1 MTPSTSLGP
10 VVLVTGGT
18 GFIGR
23 AVVARLQALGKS
35 VVVLSRSAQSAE
47 GAVEARLAAGQVM
60 EIPSLREIDSTLVI
74 DAIINLAGEPLA
86 KGRWTRKRKQRFVE
100 SRQSVTADLLDLV
113 KRLQTKPRV
122 LVNGSAIGWYGARQD
137 ERLTEQAEPAP
148 SFSHELCERWEQA
161 ARRIGEQGV
170 RVCCLRIGVVLGPG
184 GGALTELRRSFQ
196 FKLAAQL
203 GSGKQWMSWIHMT
216 DLVELMMWIVRDEP
230 IEGAVNGTAPEP
242 VTNAEFTDTLA
253 GFLNPWLRVTLPS
266 WLLQLLLGEMAEE
279 MLLTGQRV
287 VPARAETAGYQF
299 QFPRLTGALKD
310 ILG

>member
-100 SRQSVTADLLDLV
+100 SRLSLTADLLDLV
-113 KRLQTKPRV
+113 ERLQTKPRV

-203 GSGKQWMSWIHMT
+203 GSGKQWMSWIHLT
-216 DLVELMMWIVRDEP
+216 DLVELMLWIVRDET